1 MKKYMVTVRGMKPV
15 MSFPVTAKDKKSAAK
30 QVHKW
35 ITPLFKKASID
46 KITLTVLP
54 ARENEMFL
62 FNKDEIGWE
71 FIGIHK

>member
-1 MKKYMVTVRGMKPV
+1 MKKYMVTVRGTKPV
-15 MSFPVTAKDKKSAAK
+15 MSFPVIAKDKKSAAK

-54 ARENEMFL
+54 ARENEMVL
-62 FNKDEIGWE
+62 FNKEEIGY
-71 FIGIHK
+71 